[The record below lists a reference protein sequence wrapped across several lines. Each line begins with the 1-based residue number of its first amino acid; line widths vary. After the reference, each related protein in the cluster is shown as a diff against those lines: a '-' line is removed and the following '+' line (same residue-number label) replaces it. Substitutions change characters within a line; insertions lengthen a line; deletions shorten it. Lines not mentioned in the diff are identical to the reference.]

1 VDSDKALWSA
11 LSLALVRKNKINKNV
26 DITFIDTFWN
36 NLPSVRSKSK
46 DWNLNFSHIS
56 FGRLGAINYK
66 TK

>member
-1 VDSDKALWSA
+1 MTRPCGLPFPWPWYE
-11 LSLALVRKNKINKNV
+11 KNKINKNV